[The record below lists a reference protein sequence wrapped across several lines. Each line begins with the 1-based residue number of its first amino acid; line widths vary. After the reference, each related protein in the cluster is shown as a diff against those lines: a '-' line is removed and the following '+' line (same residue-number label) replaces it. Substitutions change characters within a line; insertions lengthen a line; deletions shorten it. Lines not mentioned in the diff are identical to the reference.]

1 MNPQRTFSMSR
12 WPLAAGLLLG
22 LIVAALMFASPPPD
36 SRGLIRAGSP
46 HRVGRQ
52 RRRP

>member
-22 LIVAALMFASPPPD
+22 LIVAALMFAPPPPT
-36 SRGLIRAGSP
+36 LEA
-46 HRVGRQ
+46 
-52 RRRP
+52 